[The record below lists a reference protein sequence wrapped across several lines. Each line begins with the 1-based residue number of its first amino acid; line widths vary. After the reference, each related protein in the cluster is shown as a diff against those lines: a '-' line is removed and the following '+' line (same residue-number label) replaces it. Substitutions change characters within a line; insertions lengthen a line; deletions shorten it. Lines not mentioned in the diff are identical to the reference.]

1 MESGIGIGIQYDRAA
16 DFNREASSSVALSMF
31 KGNLK
36 QIDEDLE
43 THIHLKLDIFT
54 PSKSERASLTSYV
67 MYRFRVSVEIIFP
80 LAPSLFYTFFIKIY
94 NSISNK

>member
-36 QIDEDLE
+36 
-43 THIHLKLDIFT
+43 
-54 PSKSERASLTSYV
+54 
-67 MYRFRVSVEIIFP
+67 
-80 LAPSLFYTFFIKIY
+80 
-94 NSISNK
+94 